1 MINGS
6 GSCTRDLPIAT
17 VKGEVKGCE
26 EKQFELLMVLI
37 NWRSHLTWFDFEHS
51 YTVVR
56 TLPTLCGTYFG
67 AMVVDVTVF
76 TTVVAVAEFDGQRL
90 YHRKEHHLA
99 LLLVAHFCL

>member
-1 MINGS
+1 MSMIDPKCSSPMINGS

-56 TLPTLCGTYFG
+56 TLPTLCYLFWRCGRRCHSFHYSG
-67 AMVVDVTVF
+67 RC
-76 TTVVAVAEFDGQRL
+76 GGI
-90 YHRKEHHLA
+90 
-99 LLLVAHFCL
+99 